1 MAEGMFG
8 QVRSTSSSDAS
19 DGIESFTQKNP
30 TPCRRKASA
39 YAGII
44 FQSCSS
50 RQRQRM
56 VILERQLK
64 ILPTSV
70 VRRSAGGAR
79 YLLRLLRGDN
89 FLKDRVQVVRN
100 FPVRIVRLKFAQIG
114 DIADVIAFAGFF
126 HIFPGE
132 LFAGHILNFGYG
144 FKHRNAVSAPAT
156 EVINFAWTRARCKF
170 LNCAYNVMAVNVVA
184 NLFGLVTKNGI
195 AAAAKRNLYQIRKKS
210 VQLNTGMRRPGQAS
224 TAKNTGIHAKV
235 APILLRH
242 KIGGGF

>member
-19 DGIESFTQKNP
+19 NGIESFTQKNS

-100 FPVRIVRLKFAQIG
+100 FPVRIVRLKFALS
-114 DIADVIAFAGFF
+114 ATFTRY
-126 HIFPGE
+126 E
-132 LFAGHILNFGYG
+132 
-144 FKHRNAVSAPAT
+144 RNPCSSTPECDGPVRHPP
-156 EVINFAWTRARCKF
+156 
-170 LNCAYNVMAVNVVA
+170 
-184 NLFGLVTKNGI
+184 
-195 AAAAKRNLYQIRKKS
+195 RKIQVFMPK
-210 VQLNTGMRRPGQAS
+210 
-224 TAKNTGIHAKV
+224 
-235 APILLRH
+235 
-242 KIGGGF
+242 